1 MKKSQTR
8 KTRGDANRLSAR
20 QKQFLKKI
28 NLNAAGI
35 DIGAQAHWVAVPEGR
50 DEVAVRKFG
59 VLTPDLVALADWL
72 QQCGVDTVA
81 MESTGVYWIP
91 LYELLEERGLSVCLV
106 NARHVKNVPGRKD
119 DCIDCQ
125 WLQQLHSFGLLRSSF
140 RPTSEIAALR
150 TYVRHRDTLVAEA
163 GSWVQRIQKAL
174 VLMNLQIHT
183 VISDITG
190 VTGMKILRD
199 IVAGQ
204 TDPNVLAQ
212 HRDYRIRASDDA
224 IVASLTGHY
233 RDEHLFLLRQALQM
247 YDYHH
252 EQIRGCDVR
261 IESIINQLKGRSDR
275 SKTTPPPPRRAAKP
289 RANEPCFEIRSPL
302 FTICAGV
309 DITQLPGIGPYNALR
324 LISEVGVDMSKWPSD
339 KHFVSW
345 LALSPNSKISGG
357 KLLAS
362 ATRPSANRAAATFRM
377 AALSLSR
384 SDNALAAFFRRIA
397 VRVGK
402 AKAITATARKLASLF
417 YRTLSGQLPFRNITA
432 GEYDASQRTR
442 SLHNL
447 KRRAASLGVQILD
460 PTTGQVLA

>member
-1 MKKSQTR
+1 
-8 KTRGDANRLSAR
+8 
-20 QKQFLKKI
+20 
-28 NLNAAGI
+28 
-35 DIGAQAHWVAVPEGR
+35 
-50 DEVAVRKFG
+50 
-59 VLTPDLVALADWL
+59 
-72 QQCGVDTVA
+72 
-81 MESTGVYWIP
+81 
-91 LYELLEERGLSVCLV
+91 
-106 NARHVKNVPGRKD
+106 
-119 DCIDCQ
+119 
-125 WLQQLHSFGLLRSSF
+125 
-140 RPTSEIAALR
+140 
-150 TYVRHRDTLVAEA
+150 
-163 GSWVQRIQKAL
+163 
-174 VLMNLQIHT
+174 MNLQLHT

-204 TDPNVLAQ
+204 TDPSVLAQ
-212 HRDYRIRASDDA
+212 HRDYRIRASDNA

-252 EQIRGCDVR
+252 EQIRSCDVR
-261 IESIINQLKGRSDR
+261 IESIINQLKGCSDT
-275 SKTTPPPPRRAAKP
+275 SKATPPPPRRAAKP

-402 AKAITATARKLASLF
+402 AKAITATARKLATLF

-432 GEYDASQRTR
+432 DEYDDSQRTR